1 MPSMIRID
9 YNQCRRRR
17 KGNEAAK
24 EGAKAAKMRAA
35 AAATLP
41 VAASPSIDLIVGEE
55 EEEEEEEERVKE
67 KGLVERGKVKAVIL
81 SSDAPFVGNNQT
93 KAAMVIAEDQYIYDN
108 FADKTSEEGYS
119 FR

>member
-41 VAASPSIDLIVGEE
+41 VAASPSIDLIVGE